1 MGGVAVGR
9 AADIAI
15 VFVLMAACRTG
26 GGQRGEP
33 GVAIAWTQC
42 ERDHRSLARR
52 DDSRPAGVLQLAGRW
67 RDDRGI
73 ALAIDDRG
81 ALAWEKVDALGLG
94 TNSAKPAIAAV
105 CRLGHPSP
113 PLG

>member
-26 GGQRGEP
+26 GGQPGEP

-42 ERDHRSLARR
+42 ERDHRSLAPR

-67 RDDRGI
+67 RGDRGVALPI
-73 ALAIDDRG
+73 DGRRALALGKGG
-81 ALAWEKVDALGLG
+81 A
-94 TNSAKPAIAAV
+94 P
-105 CRLGHPSP
+105 RLGPN
-113 PLG
+113 LRTATLRA